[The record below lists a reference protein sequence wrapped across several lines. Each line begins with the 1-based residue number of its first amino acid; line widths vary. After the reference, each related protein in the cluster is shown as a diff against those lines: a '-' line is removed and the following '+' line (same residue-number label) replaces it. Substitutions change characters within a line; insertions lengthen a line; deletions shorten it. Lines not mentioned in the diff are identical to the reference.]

1 MYKATWKVDENDEGT
16 VRLCSHVGRKHRII
30 KHFYV
35 FRLLIALRNRLGHR
49 ATISHISVTSLV
61 RNLMFCCM
69 LQFYT
74 FNLFSAI
81 CRHSVFRWLFFLN
94 EMLM

>member
-16 VRLCSHVGRKHRII
+16 VRLCSHVRRIHRIL
-30 KHFYV
+30 KHFHV
-35 FRLLIALRNRLGHR
+35 FCLLIALRNRLGHR
-49 ATISHISVTSLV
+49 ATVNHISVTSLV
-61 RNLMFCCM
+61 RNLMFWCM

-81 CRHSVFRWLFFLN
+81 CWYSVFRLFFLN